1 MKTDGALGMELKKVE
16 EENRH
21 QEALIA
27 ESNRH
32 QEEMAKI
39 EIEKLKRSLKRL
51 KIKPPKDLD
60 K

>member
-1 MKTDGALGMELKKVE
+1 MKLKKVK

-21 QEALIA
+21 QEAMIA

-32 QEEMAKI
+32 QEEMAKL
-39 EIEKLKRSLKRL
+39 EIEKLKGSLKRL